1 MTAVSAPP
9 DADREHVVEILREAF
24 SAGRLTLEEF
34 DERTTLAFAAKTW
47 GGSRDLTRDLP
58 RQASLELPR
67 PEPQVGPRGTSRCQC
82 RPGRRAAR
90 LSPMLP
96 ILVIWLGIALSFRD
110 PYAFIPVLVILFTLL
125 RLATRRAGST
135 GQGRTRRP
143 GTTTQG
149 RATGPDGTPAQ
160 GDAIRFSWGGSWLAA
175 LRSSRN
181 SVRCWPPRLGGRDLH
196 GSGIG

>member
-1 MTAVSAPP
+1 MTDDGGIRAS

-47 GGSRDLTRDLP
+47 GGLRDLTRDLP
-58 RQASLELPR
+58 QQARLEIPH
-67 PEPQVGPRGTSRCQC
+67 PQPQV
-82 RPGRRAAR
+82 RPAGEKPLPVSAPPPHRR

-125 RLATRRAGST
+125 RLATRPSQGQPARA
-135 GQGRTRRP
+135 RP
-143 GTTTQG
+143 AA
-149 RATGPDGTPAQ
+149 RGP
-160 GDAIRFSWGGSWLAA
+160 
-175 LRSSRN
+175 
-181 SVRCWPPRLGGRDLH
+181 
-196 GSGIG
+196 

>member
-1 MTAVSAPP
+1 MTDDGGIRAS

-47 GGSRDLTRDLP
+47 GGLRDLTRDLP
-58 RQASLELPR
+58 QQARLEISHPQ
-67 PEPQVGPRGTSRCQC
+67 PQV
-82 RPGRRAAR
+82 RPAGEKPLPVSAPPPHRR

-125 RLATRRAGST
+125 RLATRP
-135 GQGRTRRP
+135 TRVNRP
-143 GTTTQG
+143 GPDQRHGDHDPGPGDGPG
-149 RATGPDGTPAQ
+149 RYPG
-160 GDAIRFSWGGSWLAA
+160 
-175 LRSSRN
+175 
-181 SVRCWPPRLGGRDLH
+181 
-196 GSGIG
+196 

>member
-1 MTAVSAPP
+1 MTDDGGIRAS

-47 GGSRDLTRDLP
+47 GGLRDLTRDLP
-58 RQASLELPR
+58 RQASLEIPQT
-67 PEPQVGPRGTSRCQC
+67 PQVKPAREKPLPVSAGAQ
-82 RPGRRAAR
+82 RRR

-125 RLATRRAGST
+125 RLATRPARVNRPD
-135 GQGRTRRP
+135 QRP
-143 GTTTQG
+143 G
-149 RATGPDGTPAQ
+149 D
-160 GDAIRFSWGGSWLAA
+160 
-175 LRSSRN
+175 
-181 SVRCWPPRLGGRDLH
+181 H
-196 GSGIG
+196 GSGPGDGPGRYPD